1 MAYGNLKVDNII
13 FDQSGTDQGVTV
25 SSVYRAIT
33 SGITVSGTVSSAAVV
48 ATSSISGATVL
59 GTTITGTIITGDTG
73 QFTSGTFASLTGT
86 TITGTTINAV
96 TLSST
101 TGSFNTIT
109 GTTITGTTI
118 NAVTVSTTTGSFN
131 TITGTTITGTT
142 VNGTTVNATTGTFT
156 SLTGTTTTGTTAN
169 FASGVFTTK
178 ISGLTVTGT
187 TSSFTTGTFVTLS
200 GSTATFAS
208 GIIAS
213 GLVTAPSLS
222 IAGDS
227 NTGMYSPGADQ
238 IAITTSGVA
247 RVSVNASG
255 FTGFGTTSPTY
266 RVEVARLG
274 NDLAITGVDANTAIL
289 ATAGGA
295 AVGNGASIT
304 IAGGT
309 SSDCAVYF
317 GDTADGDVGGI
328 IYSHADNSINLR
340 VGGANKIEF
349 TNTNNLL
356 VLGNIT
362 PATQVNYSICTSGR
376 IQSDGTYNNTT
387 ANAADVLINPTGVF
401 ARSISSI
408 KYKTDVENAELSYS
422 EALIYGSRPVWF
434 RSLAGNDPSDY
445 SYWGFIAEEVA
456 EIDPRMVHWGND
468 GPEGVQYDRYVV
480 HLVSI
485 IQKQQQ
491 RLDALEARIAALEA

>member
-1 MAYGNLKVDNII
+1 
-13 FDQSGTDQGVTV
+13 
-25 SSVYRAIT
+25 
-33 SGITVSGTVSSAAVV
+33 
-48 ATSSISGATVL
+48 
-59 GTTITGTIITGDTG
+59 
-73 QFTSGTFASLTGT
+73 
-86 TITGTTINAV
+86 
-96 TLSST
+96 
-101 TGSFNTIT
+101 
-109 GTTITGTTI
+109 
-118 NAVTVSTTTGSFN
+118 
-131 TITGTTITGTT
+131 
-142 VNGTTVNATTGTFT
+142 
-156 SLTGTTTTGTTAN
+156 
-169 FASGVFTTK
+169 
-178 ISGLTVTGT
+178 
-187 TSSFTTGTFVTLS
+187 
-200 GSTATFAS
+200 
-208 GIIAS
+208 
-213 GLVTAPSLS
+213 
-222 IAGDS
+222 
-227 NTGMYSPGADQ
+227 MYSPGEDQ

-247 RVSVNASG
+247 RVSVSASG
-255 FTGFGTTSPTY
+255 FTGFGTTSPAY

-274 NDLAITGVDANTAIL
+274 ADLAVTGVDANTTIL
-289 ATAGGA
+289 ATAGDA
-295 AVGNGASIT
+295 AVGSGASIT

-328 IYSHADNSINLR
+328 IYSHADDSINLR

-376 IQSDGTYNNTT
+376 MQSNGTYNNTT
-387 ANAADVLINPTGVF
+387 ANAADVLINATGVF

-434 RSLAGNDPSDY
+434 RSLADNDPSDY